1 MADEPPRRATT
12 RRKSK
17 FERAADGSMTLMEHF
32 ADLRSRLLIAVLVI
46 LVGTALGL
54 VFSKHVIEFLA
65 QPYCDIPTANV
76 EDSEQVL
83 CSFTLNSPV
92 SHIALYLKV
101 SLYMGLVATS
111 PIWLYQLWA
120 FIAPGLHR
128 NERKYAYLFIAV
140 AAPLFLG
147 GAILAY
153 FVVSHGIEFIMVLQ
167 EGTGFQIALNLEEY
181 INFYLTVMV
190 VFGIGFEF
198 PLILLMLNVMG
209 LVSAKRMQ
217 GWWRIVVLVSFVFT
231 AIFTPTPDP
240 FGMTA
245 LAICMLFLYG
255 IALVV
260 AHLNDKRK
268 GVTDADQWDDDEAGD
283 IGVSDDLT
291 ATADVGASR
300 LDDEDYPS
308 EPERRNRLGRRVD
321 GYDDIT

>member
-1 MADEPPRRATT
+1 MADEPPRRG
-12 RRKSK
+12 RRKTK
-17 FERAADGSMTLMEHF
+17 FQRAADGSMTLMEHL

-54 VFSKHVIEFLA
+54 IFSKQAIEFLA
-65 QPYCDIPTANV
+65 QPYCDTSGANV
-76 EDSEQVL
+76 EDGEQVL
-83 CSFTLNSPV
+83 CNFTLNSPI

-111 PIWLYQLWA
+111 PVWLYQLWA

-128 NERKYAYLFIAV
+128 NERKYAYLFIGV
-140 AAPLFLG
+140 AAPLFLA
-147 GAILAY
+147 GAMLAY
-153 FVVSHGIEFIMVLQ
+153 FVVSHGIQFIMVLQ
-167 EGTGFQIALNLEEY
+167 EGTGFTIALNLEEY

-190 VFGIGFEF
+190 VFGVGFEF

-209 LVSAKRMQ
+209 LVSAKRMS
-217 GWWRIVVLVSFVFT
+217 GWWRIVVVVSFIFT

-245 LAICMLFLYG
+245 LAACMLVLYG
-255 IALVV
+255 VALII
-260 AHLNDKRK
+260 AHLNDRRR
-268 GVTDADQWDDDEAGD
+268 GVTESDQWDDEEASD
-283 IGVSDDLT
+283 ITASDDEV
-291 ATADVGASR
+291 DVASSIGASN

-308 EPERRNRLGRRVD
+308 EPERRNRFGRRVD

>member
-1 MADEPPRRATT
+1 
-12 RRKSK
+12 
-17 FERAADGSMTLMEHF
+17 MTLMEHL

-54 VFSKHVIEFLA
+54 VFSKQVIEFLA
-65 QPYCDIPTANV
+65 QPYCSTPTANV
-76 EDSEQVL
+76 EEGEEVL

-101 SLYMGLVATS
+101 SLYMGLVATA
-111 PIWLYQLWA
+111 PVWLYQLWA

-128 NERKYAYLFIAV
+128 NERKYAYLFIGV

-153 FVVSHGIEFIMVLQ
+153 FVVSHGIQFIMVLQ

-209 LVSAKRMQ
+209 LVSAKRMR
-217 GWWRIVVLVSFVFT
+217 GWWRIVVVVSFIFT

-255 IALVV
+255 IALII

-268 GVTDADQWDDDEAGD
+268 GITEADQWDDEEASD
-283 IGVSDDLT
+283 ISASDDMT
-291 ATADVGASR
+291 ATADVGAST
-300 LDDEDYPS
+300 LDDEDYPD
-308 EPERRNRLGRRVD
+308 ERRNRLGRRVD